1 MAKKKESFEN
11 SLAELEKIVSQLE
24 DGDLSLE
31 ESLELFET
39 GVKLSRECRE
49 RLTQAE
55 RRIEILSKDADG
67 NPVLEE
73 IGAGNTETE
82 KSTKISRRIIFDDDE
97 DDDYSTF

>member
-1 MAKKKESFEN
+1 MAKKKESFEK
-11 SLAELEKIVSQLE
+11 SLGELEKIVRQLE

-55 RRIEILSKDADG
+55 RRIEVLTEDTNG

-73 IGAGNTETE
+73 ITAGNLEAGNAP
-82 KSTKISRRIIFDDDE
+82 KVRKRIVFDDDE